1 MVNFNNPTI
10 IQQDSLALNDFWHT
24 LNGLFIWEFVT
35 TLDYELSIIRGHRPY
50 QRTIWIYSITRISAL
65 VAIILSFIGLD
76 LTTPYSCQAWV
87 TLGLLSGYLSVAAA
101 SLLIV
106 IRIIAIWNRTKV
118 VMAIAASVWVI
129 NVSFMIRGLTVV
141 RSVWD
146 PTQEDCSVS
155 KLESTKS
162 NIIITLTTDIVLL
175 LIMLVGLLRL
185 RYQSGGAFGIAS
197 ILWKQGLIWL
207 LFATISEFPPTV
219 FIILNLN
226 EPLNSVFQPFSVV
239 VMSIAATRMYRSLAD
254 SVSGSADALPF
265 ASSLA
270 FTTVRVDDSVAFPSA
285 FKRTIA
291 ES

>member
-1 MVNFNNPTI
+1 MSIFPKI
-10 IQQDSLALNDFWHT
+10 KR
-24 LNGLFIWEFVT
+24 
-35 TLDYELSIIRGHRPY
+35 LSKAF
-50 QRTIWIYSITRISAL
+50 S
-65 VAIILSFIGLD
+65 
-76 LTTPYSCQAWV
+76 
-87 TLGLLSGYLSVAAA
+87 
-101 SLLIV
+101 
-106 IRIIAIWNRTKV
+106 IAIWNRTKV
-118 VMAIAASVWVI
+118 VMAIAASVRSEWV
-129 NVSFMIRGLTVV
+129 
-141 RSVWD
+141 
-146 PTQEDCSVS
+146 PTQGVCLWSNIT
-155 KLESTKS
+155 STKS
-162 NIIITLTTDIVLL
+162 NMIITLATDIVLL

-254 SVSGSADALPF
+254 TASGSTEVLPF

-270 FTTVRVDDSVAFPSA
+270 FTTVRVDDSVAYPTA